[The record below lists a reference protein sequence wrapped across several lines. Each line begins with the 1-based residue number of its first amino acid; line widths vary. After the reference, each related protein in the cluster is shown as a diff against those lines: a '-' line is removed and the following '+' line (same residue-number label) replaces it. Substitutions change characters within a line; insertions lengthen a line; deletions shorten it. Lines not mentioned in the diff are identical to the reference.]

1 MFSEAT
7 LETGVSDFNFSDLD
21 ENTEESVDCVDTSSL
36 SSLQAPPPPTLP
48 SSIPSPPPL
57 PSYIPPHPTLPTSIP
72 PPPPLPTNIPPPPP
86 FPSSIPP
93 PPPLPSSALPPLLS
107 SIPSPTPLLT
117 FIPIYPEPSTD
128 STDSSSASPAAVS
141 PPISFNE
148 TAVVA
153 ELSECSIT
161 SSSSTPGS
169 ITSSSSTPGS
179 ADSSSIQTVP
189 AKLGNIIRLRL
200 LLRLLHILIFQMAR
214 WRPFFMSHFSGCF
227 TCKVGS
233 GSIIQSEKFPNS

>member
-93 PPPLPSSALPPLLS
+93 PPPLPL
-107 SIPSPTPLLT
+107 
-117 FIPIYPEPSTD
+117 PIYPEPSTD
-128 STDSSSASPAAVS
+128 STDSSGVSPAEVS
-141 PPISFNE
+141 PPISFKE

-153 ELSECSIT
+153 KLSEC
-161 SSSSTPGS
+161 S

>member
-7 LETGVSDFNFSDLD
+7 LETDVSDFNFSDLD

-72 PPPPLPTNIPPPPP
+72 PPPPLP
-86 FPSSIPP
+86 SSIPP

-107 SIPSPTPLLT
+107 SIPPPPQPLT
-117 FIPIYPEPSTD
+117 FIPKYPEPSTD
-128 STDSSSASPAAVS
+128 STDSSSVSPAEVN

-153 ELSECSIT
+153 KLSEC
-161 SSSSTPGS
+161 S

-179 ADSSSIQTVP
+179 ADSSSIQTVT

-200 LLRLLHILIFQMAR
+200 LPRLLHILIFQMER
-214 WRPFFMSHFSGCF
+214 W
-227 TCKVGS
+227 
-233 GSIIQSEKFPNS
+233 